1 MADGSAPPPDDLR
14 DLCADLAA
22 EHAALDAVV
31 ADLVGAAWDTPTA
44 SPRWAVRD
52 QIGHLAYFDEAATAA
67 ITDPE
72 RFAADLAEALGGDVT
87 AFLERTEVRGRTLPP
102 ADLLTWWREQR
113 AALLAAAAPLDPK
126 ARLPWYGPSMGARS
140 FVTARL
146 METWAHG
153 QDVVDALD
161 AERPPTDRLRH
172 VADLGVRTRGFSYVV
187 RGQEPPTGDVRVE
200 LAAPSGTTWTWGDAG
215 AADRVSGPAEDFCLV
230 VTQRRHV
237 ADTALVAE
245 GALATGWLAIA
256 QCFAGGPSVGPAPR
270 SERRRT

>member
-1 MADGSAPPPDDLR
+1 MADDLQ

-31 ADLVGAAWDTPTA
+31 ADLDDAAWDTPTA

-52 QIGHLAYFDEAATAA
+52 QIGHLAYFDEAAVKAV
-67 ITDPE
+67 TDPE

-87 AFLERTEVRGRTLPP
+87 AFLESTEVRGRTLPP
-102 ADLLTWWREQR
+102 AELLAWWREQR
-113 AALLAAAAPLDPK
+113 AALLTAAAPLDPK

-153 QDVVDALD
+153 QDVVDALG
-161 AERPPTDRLRH
+161 AERPATDRLRH

-187 RGQEPPTGDVRVE
+187 KDRPPPEGDVRVE
-200 LAAPSGTTWTWGDAG
+200 LLAPGGDTWAWGDPDAP
-215 AADRVSGPAEDFCLV
+215 DRVTGPAEDFCLV
-230 VTQRRHV
+230 VTQRRHPD
-237 ADTALVAE
+237 DTALVAE
-245 GALATGWLAIA
+245 GALAAEWLAIA
-256 QCFAGGPSVGPAPR
+256 QCFAGGPSLGPPPR
-270 SERRRT
+270 SAAGAPG

>member
-1 MADGSAPPPDDLR
+1 MADDLQ

-31 ADLVGAAWDTPTA
+31 ADLDDAAWDTPTA

-52 QIGHLAYFDEAATAA
+52 QIGHLAYFDEAATQA

-72 RFAADLAEALGGDVT
+72 RFAADLAAALAGDVA
-87 AFLERTEVRGRTLPP
+87 AFLESTEARGRTLPP
-102 ADLLTWWREQR
+102 ADLLAWWREQR

-161 AERPPTDRLRH
+161 ASRPATDRLRH

-187 RGQEPPTGDVRVE
+187 RGQEAPEGEIRVE
-200 LAAPSGTTWTWGDAG
+200 LAAPSGDTWAWGDPDTP
-215 AADRVSGPAEDFCLV
+215 DRVTGPAEDFCLV
-230 VTQRRHV
+230 VTQRRNR
-237 ADTALVAE
+237 ADTALVAT
-245 GALATGWLAIA
+245 GPLAAEWLTIA
-256 QCFAGGPSVGPAPR
+256 QCFAGGPTLGPPPR
-270 SERRRT
+270 SGSGTPA